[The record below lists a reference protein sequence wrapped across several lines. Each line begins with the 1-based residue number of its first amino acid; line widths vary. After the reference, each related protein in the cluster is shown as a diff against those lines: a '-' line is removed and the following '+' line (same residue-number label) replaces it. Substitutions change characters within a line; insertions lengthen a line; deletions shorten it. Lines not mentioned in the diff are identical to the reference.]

1 MRYTILGFNQTLAI
15 ENDLSVNDLLLLQYI
30 MEANGQPNMQHI
42 VENEISYVWLSHTKI
57 KEDLPIL
64 NISEGT
70 LRNKLSELK
79 TKNLITSISI
89 SNKSDRG
96 SRTYYSIT
104 EKTVSLLNDTKEC
117 SCHGEMTSYNKLNN
131 TNVYSDISKDISSE
145 QPSEFQFGKSEP
157 KKPNLYQNCISLI
170 NNYTE
175 DCKIRQFLK
184 NYLDLCMEMKCI
196 RGANQWKGMLNT
208 LDRVSNGSRR
218 CDIIQN
224 SIDHG
229 WKTFYPL
236 NQIDVRNKKDFSVKR
251 DIEMIEENDYDK
263 YDHTKSERS
272 F

>member
-1 MRYTILGFNQTLAI
+1 MEHSFDIDIAEKVGVNAAILYKNIKFWCAKNKANDVHFHDGHYWTYNSKKAFTELFPYMTERQVDYALNKLLEANYIIKGNYNKSPYDKTLWYADI
-15 ENDLSVNDLLLLQYI
+15 FCVNDTTKLCNQDHK
-30 MEANGQPNMQHI
+30 NVQPIPNSKPQ
-42 VENEISYVWLSHTKI
+42 
-57 KEDLPIL
+57 
-64 NISEGT
+64 
-70 LRNKLSELK
+70 LK
-79 TKNLITSISI
+79 TN
-89 SNKSDRG
+89 
-96 SRTYYSIT
+96 
-104 EKTVSLLNDTKEC
+104 
-117 SCHGEMTSYNKLNN
+117 
-131 TNVYSDISKDISSE
+131 DISKDISSE
-145 QPSEFQFGKSEP
+145 QPSKFQFGKSEP
-157 KKPNLYQNCISLI
+157 KKPNLYQNCIALI

-236 NQIDVRNKKDFSVKR
+236 NQNDFKNKKDFNVKS

>member
-1 MRYTILGFNQTLAI
+1 MQNRDFKGVWIPKEIWLSEDLSMIEKGILTEIASLDNENHCIAGNDYFAEFCQCSVTTVTRAIKHLIELNYIEQVSFDGRHRVLKLTNQTRQI
-15 ENDLSVNDLLLLQYI
+15 D
-30 MEANGQPNMQHI
+30 EADSSICKTN
-42 VENEISYVWLSHTKI
+42 
-57 KEDLPIL
+57 
-64 NISEGT
+64 NI
-70 LRNKLSELK
+70 
-79 TKNLITSISI
+79 
-89 SNKSDRG
+89 
-96 SRTYYSIT
+96 Y
-104 EKTVSLLNDTKEC
+104 
-117 SCHGEMTSYNKLNN
+117 NN
-131 TNVYSDISKDISSE
+131 TNNNGISKDIPSDA
-145 QPSEFQFGKSEP
+145 PSEFQFGKSET
-157 KKPNLYQNCISLI
+157 KKPNLYQKCISLI

-236 NQIDVRNKKDFSVKR
+236 NQNDFKNKKDFNVKR